1 MNATRLPKKD
11 VVVVGLGWM
20 GSIMAYELSKAGL
33 DVVAIERGPWRDT
46 ATDYNIGTA
55 PDELR
60 YAIRQDIFLRTAQ
73 TTDTARNTMSQ
84 TALPIRKW
92 GSYLPGNGVGGA
104 GMHWNGHTWRFFPND
119 FRLRSHYTERYGA
132 HYIPEDMTIQDYP
145 VSYDELEP
153 HYDFFEK
160 VCGISGKAG
169 NIRGVIQEGG
179 NPFEG
184 WRSDEYPTKPLRPNL
199 AQIKFK
205 KAAEELGLHPFPLP
219 SANIS
224 EAYTNPY
231 GVRLAPCTYCG
242 FCEWFGCAN
251 YSKSSPQTCVL
262 PALMRHTNF
271 EARTLCE
278 VTRINKTMDGRMAS
292 GVTYVDSAGREWEQP
307 AELVIVAAYATF
319 NVRLLMLSGLG
330 TQYDPATGKGTLGR
344 NYAYQTNAGVVG
356 YFDKD
361 THFNPFAG
369 AGSQGMM
376 ADDFNGDNFDHARL
390 GFVGGANINCNTP
403 HGRPISSRPVPPGT
417 PRWGSEWKKATA
429 ETYGHTQSVGSQGSS
444 MAYRD
449 VYLDLDPTY
458 KDRLGNPLMRMTFDF
473 KENDLK
479 MSRFI
484 VDRTEEIMKAMGPQR
499 IVKTYKRGPWSV
511 VPYQTTHNTGGAVMS
526 STPDQ
531 GVVNRYC
538 QHWDAPNVFVT
549 GACLFPQNAGYN
561 PTGTVGA
568 LTYWA
573 LDAIKNQYLKN
584 PGQALVDA

>member
-1 MNATRLPKKD
+1 MSTRLPRKD
-11 VVVVGLGWM
+11 VVIVGLGWT
-20 GSIMAYELSKAGL
+20 GSIMAYELAKAGL

-46 ATDYNIGTA
+46 ASDYNIATA

-60 YAIRQDIFLRTAQ
+60 YAVRQDIFLRPAQ
-73 TTDTARNTMSQ
+73 DTQTARNNMSQ
-84 TALPIRKW
+84 TALPIRKY

-104 GMHWNGHTWRFFPND
+104 GVHWNGHTWRFFPTD
-119 FRLRSHYTERYGA
+119 FNLRTHYTQKYGA
-132 HYIPEDMTIQDYP
+132 GIIPEDCTVQDWP

-169 NIRGVIQEGG
+169 NIRGTIQPGG

-184 WRSDEYPTKPLRPNL
+184 WRSDEYPTKPLKPNL
-199 AQIKFK
+199 GQTMFH
-205 KAAEELGLHPFPLP
+205 KAATELGLHPFPLP

-262 PALMRHTNF
+262 PVLMRQTNF

-278 VTRINKTMDGRMAS
+278 VMKVNTTPDGKMAT

-307 AELVIVAAYATF
+307 ADMVLLCAYAIF
-319 NVRLLMLSGLG
+319 NVRLLMLSNIG
-330 TQYDPATGKGTLGR
+330 TQYDPVNNTGTLGR
-344 NYAYQTNAGVVG
+344 NYAYQTNAGSVG
-356 YFDKD
+356 WYGKD
-361 THFNPFAG
+361 VNFNPFAG
-369 AGSQGMM
+369 AGSLGMM
-376 ADDFNGDNFDHARL
+376 ADDFNGDNFDHTGL
-390 GFVGGANINCNTP
+390 GFIGGANIACNTTG
-403 HGRPISSRPVPPGT
+403 GRPISNRPVPPGT
-417 PRWGSEWKKATA
+417 PRWGSAWKKATVDN
-429 ETYGHTQSVGSQGSS
+429 YGHSQGVGTQGSS
-444 MAYRD
+444 MSYRD

-458 KDRLGNPLMRMTFDF
+458 KDRLGRPLMRMTFDF

-479 MSRFI
+479 MSRYV
-484 VDRTEEIMKAMGPQR
+484 VDQTARIARAMGANQ
-499 IVKTYKRGPWSV
+499 VTTTYKQAGWSV

-526 STPDQ
+526 STPQD
-531 GVVNRYC
+531 GVVNRYT
-538 QHWDAPNVFVT
+538 QHWDVPNLFVS

-568 LTYWA
+568 LAYWA

-584 PGQALVDA
+584 PGQPMVQA